1 MIAKIIATGSS
12 GNMICLVDKDNRYLI
27 LDAGVNINQF
37 LKAINYNSNRVDAV
51 LFSHHH
57 L

>member
-12 GNMICLVDKDNRYLI
+12 GNMICLQDKSGRYLI
-27 LDAGVNINQF
+27 LDAGINVNKF
-37 LKAINYNSNRVDAV
+37 LMEINYNSRMVDAV
-51 LFSHHH
+51 LISHHH